1 MKHYILTIKTQDGE
15 HEYLD
20 RQLFAFDGDPASL
33 TDDKVVLSDFFMEPV
48 TYDDFCGGY
57 QVDGDYRIYRVYSI
71 KEIDPN
77 HLNIIRTYL

>member
-1 MKHYILTIKTQDGE
+1 MRHYILITKTQDGE

-20 RQLFAFDGDPASL
+20 RQLFAFDGDP
-33 TDDKVVLSDFFMEPV
+33 TDDKAVLSDFFMEPV
-48 TYDDFCGGY
+48 THDEWCGGY
-57 QVDGDYRIYRVYSI
+57 QVDGDYRIYHVYSI

>member
-1 MKHYILTIKTQDGE
+1 MKHYILTTRTQDGE

-20 RQLFAFDGDPASL
+20 RQLFAFDGDP
-33 TDDKVVLSDFFMEPV
+33 TDDKAVLSDFFMESV
-48 TYDDFCGGY
+48 TCDDFCGGY

-71 KEIDPN
+71 IEIDPN